1 MRSSYDKL
9 LPGSDESSIA
19 IKPILRWAGSKQR
32 SLPNIAP
39 HLPVGWVR
47 YIELFAG
54 SACLFFHLD
63 PKQAILVDNNVD
75 LMRFYSV
82 AKAEPAR
89 VFRTFQR
96 LPRNPETYYG
106 VRSAMIDERNPLKR
120 AAYFLYLNRNCFNG
134 IYRTNNRGEF
144 NVPFS
149 GSRVAKYQSEEDF
162 IAAVGALKRA
172 VLECS
177 DFEKVCDAE
186 VTRGDF
192 VYLDPPYYMPK
203 KRVFREYSSE
213 PFSQVDV
220 GRLEQTL
227 RRIDRAGASFLLSYP
242 DCAISKRLSAVWN
255 KKRINV
261 RRTIAGNVA
270 ARGATKE
277 LLIFN
282 YDAVHV

>member
-1 MRSSYDKL
+1 MRDDL
-9 LPGSDESSIA
+9 RLPSGADESA
-19 IKPILRWAGSKQR
+19 ATIKPILRWAGSKQR

-39 HLPVGWVR
+39 HLPTGWNR
-47 YIELFAG
+47 YIEAFAG

-75 LMRFYSV
+75 LMGFYEI
-82 AKAEPAR
+82 AKQEPAR
-89 VFRTFQR
+89 VFRAFER
-96 LPRNPETYYG
+96 LPRNSDTYYRI
-106 VRSAMIDERNPLKR
+106 RSIMVGENNPVKR

-134 IYRTNNRGEF
+134 IYRTNNKGEF

-149 GSRVAKYQSEEDF
+149 GSRVAKYQSKESF
-162 IAAVGALKRA
+162 IAAVEVLKHA
-172 VLECS
+172 ALECS
-177 DFEKVCDAE
+177 DFEKVCNAQA
-186 VTRGDF
+186 TRGDF
-192 VYLDPPYYMPK
+192 VYLDPPYYMPR

-220 GRLEQTL
+220 SRLEQTL
-227 RRIDRAGASFLLSYP
+227 RRIDRAGATFLLSYP
-242 DCAISKRLSAVWN
+242 DCAISKRLAAPWN

-261 RRTIAGNVA
+261 RRTVAGSVA

-282 YDAVHV
+282 YDSAHV